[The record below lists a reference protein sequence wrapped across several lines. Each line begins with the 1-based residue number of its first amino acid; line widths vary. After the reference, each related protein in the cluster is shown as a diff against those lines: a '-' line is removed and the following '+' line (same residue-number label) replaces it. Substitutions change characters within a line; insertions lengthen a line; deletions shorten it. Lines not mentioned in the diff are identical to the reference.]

1 MIVIFI
7 LLGLDDNESHIGDEI
22 IRTTMFDEP
31 PIEITDNETK
41 YKSGLEQFRE
51 EMIDESLPRQRFI
64 VSREDGME
72 ELKKDILGCYKN
84 PKVRLT
90 AKPLV
95 KFEGEEGLGSG
106 PVREFLL
113 CAIKIVEDGIEKYGK
128 PLVFFEGEDN
138 HKIPIHDHALRCTGA
153 FLAIGRIIGHSI
165 LHSGPFVYGVSHAV
179 LQYWVLTA
187 KGEVDD
193 LSLESLAL
201 SLKDI
206 PDVELREYIMQVKC
220 K

>member
-1 MIVIFI
+1 MFIIIF
-7 LLGLDDNESHIGDEI
+7 LLGWSDNRSDIDDEI
-22 IRTTMFDEP
+22 IATTIFDESP
-31 PIEITDNETK
+31 VEINDNETTF
-41 YKSGLEQFRE
+41 KSGLEHFRKE
-51 EMIDESLPRQRFI
+51 TVDESAPRQRFT

-84 PKVRLT
+84 PNVRLT
-90 AKPLV
+90 AKPRV

-138 HKIPIHDHALRCTGA
+138 HKIPVHDHALRCTGA

-165 LHSGPFVYGVSHAV
+165 LHSGPFVYGVSQAI
-179 LQYWVLTA
+179 LQYWVLTGE
-187 KGEVDD
+187 GEVDD
-193 LSLESLAL
+193 LSLDSLPL
-201 SLKDI
+201 NLKDI
-206 PDVELREYIMQVKC
+206 PDIELREHITQVKC
-220 K
+220 E

>member
-1 MIVIFI
+1 
-7 LLGLDDNESHIGDEI
+7 
-22 IRTTMFDEP
+22 
-31 PIEITDNETK
+31 
-41 YKSGLEQFRE
+41 
-51 EMIDESLPRQRFI
+51 
-64 VSREDGME
+64 ME

-220 K
+220 KYLKSISKNTGCEVLTGANCTVNVECKGTLMRLFDSVIKNVCI